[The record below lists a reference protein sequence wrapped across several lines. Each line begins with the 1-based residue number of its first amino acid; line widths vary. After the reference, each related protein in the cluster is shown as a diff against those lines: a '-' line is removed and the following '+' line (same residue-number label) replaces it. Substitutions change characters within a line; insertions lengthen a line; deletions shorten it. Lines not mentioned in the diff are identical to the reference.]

1 MTGLVDTMELWLQ
14 NKLED
19 LHTAIPGSVQSYN
32 EETRLAVVKPSV
44 KLRSM
49 HGGSLDIPP
58 IAGVPVIW
66 PGNGDFSLVGNLSKG
81 DGVLLIVSE
90 AGIGNWIAGSGVA
103 DADDESRHT
112 LTDCIAIPGLK
123 QPKVVPNPSRTAD
136 WGLVGGGLELGGK
149 DGKAVVQNDSTDL
162 RERLDAI
169 LSLLTSID
177 VFCTAVAT
185 PTGIPYTSQATGI
198 ATAKNKNAELLT

>member
-19 LHTAIPGSVQSYN
+19 LHTALPGIVQSYN
-32 EETRLAVVKPSV
+32 EETRLAVVKPTV

-58 IAGVPVIW
+58 IAGVPVLW
-66 PGNGDFSLVGNLSKG
+66 PGNGDFSLVGNLSAG
-81 DGVLLIVSE
+81 DGVLLVVSE

-123 QPKVVPNPSRTAD
+123 QPKIVPNPSRTAS

-149 DGKAVVQNDSTDL
+149 DGKAVIQNEATDL
-162 RERLDAI
+162 RARLDAI
-169 LSLLTSID
+169 LSLLTNVD
-177 VFCTAVAT
+177 LFCTAAAT
-185 PTGIPYTSQATGI
+185 ATGVPYTSQATGI
-198 ATAKNKNAELLT
+198 TTAKNKNAELLV